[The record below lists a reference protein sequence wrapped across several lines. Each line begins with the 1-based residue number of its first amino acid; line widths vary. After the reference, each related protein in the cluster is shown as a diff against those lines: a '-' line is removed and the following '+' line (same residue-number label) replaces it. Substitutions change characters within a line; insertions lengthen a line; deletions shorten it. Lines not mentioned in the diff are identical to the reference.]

1 MSEIFNNVT
10 EDKNTNLTVSEMLF
24 GALLAVVAVS
34 SIWLS
39 SSLMLHLF
47 NNL

>member
-1 MSEIFNNVT
+1 MSKIFNDMT
-10 EDKNTNLTVSEMLF
+10 ENKNTNLTVSEILF
-24 GALLAVVAVS
+24 GALLAIVAVS

>member
-1 MSEIFNNVT
+1 MSEILNSMT
-10 EDKNTNLTVSEMLF
+10 ENENTNLTVSEILF
-24 GALLAVVAVS
+24 GALLAIVAVS

-47 NNL
+47 KNL

>member
-1 MSEIFNNVT
+1 MSEIIKKA
-10 EDKNTNLTVSEMLF
+10 EIIKNTNVNISEILF
-24 GALLAVVAVS
+24 GTLLAVVAVS
-34 SIWLS
+34 CIWLS

>member
-1 MSEIFNNVT
+1 MSEIFNDVT
-10 EDKNTNLTVSEMLF
+10 EDKNTNLTASEILF
-24 GALLAVVAVS
+24 GALLAIVAVS